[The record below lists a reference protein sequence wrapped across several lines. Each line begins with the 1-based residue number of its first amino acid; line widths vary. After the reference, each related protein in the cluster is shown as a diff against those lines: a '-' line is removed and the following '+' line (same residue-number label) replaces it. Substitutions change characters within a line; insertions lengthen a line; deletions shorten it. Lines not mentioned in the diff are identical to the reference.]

1 MDIERIN
8 ENTLKLIISYKDIE
22 DRGFTKDEI
31 WYNRDKGEELFWV
44 MMDELNDD
52 QFEINGPL
60 WIQVVAKEVGLELT
74 VTVVN
79 TPDEFFNDSAFDLSN
94 KGGHFGNIFESD
106 SMQTVHADFVGDNE
120 TLLEEAVFE
129 LENFDD
135 MISLAKSMPE
145 QFDEINE
152 LYEYEGKYYLYIEL
166 KNITDI
172 ELQQNFLSPILEY
185 AKRSQKT
192 IHVLREYA
200 KPIMEGNSF
209 STTRA
214 YF

>member
-74 VTVVN
+74 VTVVS
-79 TPDEFFNDSAFDLSN
+79 TPEEFFNDNAFDLVN

-106 SMQTVHADFVGDNE
+106 SMQAVNSDFVDDNV
-120 TLLEEAVFE
+120 TLLGEVVFE
-129 LENFDD
+129 LEKFDD
-135 MISLAKSMPE
+135 MISLAKSMPIH
-145 QFDEINE
+145 FDELNE
-152 LYEYEGKYYLYIEL
+152 LYELEGKYYLYIDL
-166 KNITDI
+166 KNIMDI
-172 ELQQNFLSPILEY
+172 ELQQDYLSPILEY
-185 AKRSQKT
+185 AKRSKKT
-192 IHVLREYA
+192 IHILREYA

-209 STTRA
+209 SITRE